1 MSDANQD
8 QRPPARPSGREG
20 RGLVGTVVLGLVSA
34 LVGALVVCGVL
45 YALGVIGGSRVVVRT
60 EGGGSQVQQ
69 SIDVITS
76 QEDTTIP
83 EAVAAKAMPS
93 VVSVEVSYSSQ
104 GTTDSQGSGV
114 IYDDEGHI
122 ITNYH
127 VIEGGERISVSYDGQ
142 SYEAEVVGS
151 DPSSDLAVLHVDF
164 GDQEVAPI
172 ERGDSDSLIVGDWVM
187 AIGSPY
193 GLEQS
198 ASQGI
203 VSALY
208 RSTMLSSYSGNT
220 LYTNLIQTDAAINPG
235 NSGGAL
241 VNDAGQL
248 VGITTLNAT
257 ADEGGANAGV
267 AFAIP
272 GNYAMEIADTLIAG
286 DEVEHAYVGVTVQ
299 TVSAANAHAL
309 GASVDQGAYVVQVT
323 PGGPAA
329 EAGLR
334 EGDVIVSVDD
344 DEVASADALI
354 LAIRSHEIGDDV
366 VLTVRRGSEEVSF
379 EATLGSDAGTQTPS
393 DSSRD

>member
-8 QRPPARPSGREG
+8 QRPPAKPSGREG

-60 EGGGSQVQQ
+60 EDGGSQVQQ

-164 GDQEVAPI
+164 GDQEVTPI

>member
-8 QRPPARPSGREG
+8 QRPPAKPSGREG

-60 EGGGSQVQQ
+60 EDGGSQVQQ

>member
-8 QRPPARPSGREG
+8 QRPPAKPSGREG

-34 LVGALVVCGVL
+34 FVGALVVCGVL
-45 YALGVIGGSRVVVRT
+45 YAFGVIGGSRVVVRT
-60 EGGGSQVQQ
+60 EDGGSQVQQ

-164 GDQEVAPI
+164 GDQEVTPI

>member
-8 QRPPARPSGREG
+8 QRPPEKPSGRGG

-34 LVGALVVCGVL
+34 FVGALVVCGVL
-45 YALGVIGGSRVVVRT
+45 FAFGVIGGSRVVVRT
-60 EGGGSQVQQ
+60 EDGGSQVQQ
-69 SIDVITS
+69 SIDVIAT

-164 GDQEVAPI
+164 GDREVTPI